1 MTSTLR
7 AAALSVVVVLSGSM
21 VAAQDIYKGSAAYIT
36 GDYTTALKE
45 FLPLADQGNVIAQY
59 NLGNMYSDGQGVP
72 KDDAEAVRWYRLAAD
87 QGYANAQYNL
97 GVMYVNGTG
106 LLKDDTEAV
115 RWYRLAADQGNAN
128 AQYNLGVMHANGRGV
143 PKDLTTA
150 HMWWNIASLNGHEG
164 AQGNRGKLEKEM
176 TPEQIAEATRR
187 AKVCMSS
194 DYQDCD

>member
-21 VAAQDIYKGSAAYIT
+21 VAAQDIYKGSAAYVT

-45 FLPLADQGNVIAQY
+45 FLPLADRGNVIAQY

-72 KDDAEAVRWYRLAAD
+72 KDDAEAARWYRLAAD

-115 RWYRLAADQGNAN
+115 RWYLLAADQGNAN

-143 PKDLTTA
+143 PKDIATA
-150 HMWWNIASLNGHEG
+150 HMWWNIASANDNETAGEML
-164 AQGNRGKLEKEM
+164 AKVEKGM
-176 TPEQIAEATRR
+176 TPERIADATKR

-194 DYQDCD
+194 NYQDCD

>member
-7 AAALSVVVVLSGSM
+7 LAALSIVVALSGSM
-21 VAAQDIYKGSAAYIT
+21 VAAQDIYKGSAAYVT

-97 GVMYVNGTG
+97 GFMYKNGTG
-106 LLKDDTEAV
+106 VL
-115 RWYRLAADQGNAN
+115 
-128 AQYNLGVMHANGRGV
+128 
-143 PKDLTTA
+143 KDLTTA
-150 HMWWNIASLNGHEG
+150 YMWWNIASENGHEG
-164 AQGNRGKLEKEM
+164 TQINRDNIEKEM
-176 TPEQIAEATRR
+176 TPEQIADATKR
-187 AKVCMSS
+187 AKVCMAS
-194 DYQDCD
+194 DYEDCD